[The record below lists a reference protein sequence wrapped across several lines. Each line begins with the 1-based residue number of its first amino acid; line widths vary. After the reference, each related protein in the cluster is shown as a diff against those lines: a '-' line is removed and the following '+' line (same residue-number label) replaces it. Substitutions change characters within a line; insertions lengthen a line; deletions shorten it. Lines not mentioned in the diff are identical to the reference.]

1 MKGRLRRPVHVAV
14 GVLLAIAAVACSSS
28 KATTTANN
36 PPKPVTLRLGYF
48 PNLTHA
54 AAILGVQNGIFAKDL
69 GANVT
74 LRTQV
79 FNAGPAEVTA
89 LLSGG
94 LDAGYMGP
102 SPAVNA
108 WAKSKAIHII
118 AGATSGGAALVVAP
132 SITTVA
138 QLKGKKIATP
148 QLGNT
153 QDVALRAWLKSKGY
167 ATSKT
172 GAGDVQVVPQDNS
185 LTLQTFKQG
194 IIAGAWVPEPY
205 ASRLVVEEGGHVLV
219 DEASLWAGGKYTTTD
234 LVVSDAFLT
243 AHADVV
249 QKLLAGH
256 VDATAYLN
264 EHPADAQTAVNTAL
278 QQLSGKALKTAVI
291 ERAWKTLT
299 FTVDPLAATLQQ
311 EADHAVAAGLIAQ
324 VDLAGLVDVGP
335 LNAALSASGK
345 PTVG

>member
-1 MKGRLRRPVHVAV
+1 MPVAL
-14 GVLLAIAAVACSSS
+14 GTILALAGAACSSS
-28 KATTTANN
+28 KATTTTNN

-54 AAILGVQNGIFAKDL
+54 AALVGVQNGIFAKDL

-94 LDAGYMGP
+94 LDAGYIGP
-102 SPAVNA
+102 SPAINA
-108 WAKSKAIHII
+108 WSKSKAIHII
-118 AGATSGGAALVVAP
+118 AGATSGGAALVVAS

-153 QDVALRAWLKSKGY
+153 QDVALRAWLKSEGY

-219 DEASLWAGGKYTTTD
+219 DEASLWPGGKYTTTD
-234 LVVSDAFLT
+234 LVVSDAFLK

-256 VDATAYLN
+256 IEATDYLN
-264 EHPADAQTAVNTAL
+264 QHPADAQTAVNAAL
-278 QQLSGKALKTAVI
+278 QQLSGKSLKAAVI

-299 FTVDPLAATLQQ
+299 FTVDPLATTLQQ
-311 EADHAVAAGLIAQ
+311 EADHAAAAGLITT
-324 VDLAGLVDVGP
+324 VDLTGLVDVGP
-335 LNAALSASGK
+335 LNAALVAAGR
-345 PTVG
+345 PPVGG